1 VAFAAGTKD
10 HSSRLAALPGSQLF
24 PARRC
29 PRLTAHPFAAAL
41 GVGIMPRFFQE
52 PVLKEPRDHGGGRG
66 STTAAVAARRR
77 PWQHDGGRGSTTAAA
92 RRSTTAAAW
101 QHDGNGRGSTTAA
114 ARRSALPPGLNPAA
128 GVRRSR
134 AGVNASG

>member
-1 VAFAAGTKD
+1 
-10 HSSRLAALPGSQLF
+10 
-24 PARRC
+24 
-29 PRLTAHPFAAAL
+29 
-41 GVGIMPRFFQE
+41 MPRFFQE

-66 STTAAVAARRR
+66 STTAAVAARRQ
-77 PWQHDGGRGSTTAAA
+77 PWQHGGGRGSTTAAVAA
-92 RRSTTAAAW
+92 RRRPW
-101 QHDGNGRGSTTAA
+101 QHDGNGRSSTTAA